1 METIQV
7 QVLSCLYFFMNNTVY
22 MSTECTL
29 RKKLLYDRNCTVDNK
44 LLALTYSS
52 TSTAH
57 SNNISSKSFF
67 IRGGR
72 LMNQG
77 DLNRNM
83 N

>member
-1 METIQV
+1 
-7 QVLSCLYFFMNNTVY
+7 MNNTVY

-44 LLALTYSS
+44 LLALTY
-52 TSTAH
+52 TQYFYRTL
-57 SNNISSKSFF
+57 NIYLKSFF

-72 LMNQG
+72 FMNQG
-77 DLNRNM
+77 DLNHNI